1 MNFLAHAYLS
11 GSREKLLVGNFIA
24 DFVKGRTALQQFEG
38 EIKKGILLHR
48 SIDAFTDSHPTVAL
62 SKDRLRASYRHY
74 SSVIV
79 DVFYDHFL
87 AKNWRTYH
95 PVPLEYYASDVY
107 RIINENFDRIPLKV
121 QEFFPYMQRGN
132 WLLSYSRIEGI
143 GRALTGMSRR
153 TPYDSRMDESVNDL
167 IRHYDDF
174 QKEFE
179 IFFPLLVGH
188 VKQYL
193 SSQNGE

>member
-62 SKDRLRASYRHY
+62 SKDRLRPNYRHY
-74 SSVIV
+74 SGVIV

-87 AKNWRTYH
+87 ARNWRTYH

-107 RIINENFDRIPLKV
+107 RIINENFDKVPPKV

-132 WLLSYSRIEGI
+132 WLLSYSKIEGI

-153 TPYDSRMDESVNDL
+153 TPYHSRMDESVNDL

-174 QKEFE
+174 EKEFE
-179 IFFPLLVGH
+179 IFFPLLARH
-188 VKQYL
+188 VKEYL
-193 SSQNGE
+193 SSQNDE